1 MRTRD
6 SNEVANSDDAER
18 LALQALVW
26 TLAEQDRA
34 ERLLAVTGLDPD
46 DLRARAGEPAVL
58 SAVLGFLENYE
69 PDLIACAESLGVK
82 PEALVRARAL
92 IDGPG
97 IDGAEFD
104 A

>member
-6 SNEVANSDDAER
+6 TNLPDADVVG
-18 LALQALVW
+18 LQALVW
-26 TLAEQDRA
+26 TIGDPDRA
-34 ERLLAVTGLDPD
+34 SRLIAVTGLDPD

-69 PDLIACAESLGVK
+69 PDLIACAAALAVK
-82 PEALVRARAL
+82 PEALVHARSV
-92 IDGPG
+92 IDPS
-97 IDGAEFD
+97 EFD

>member
-6 SNEVANSDDAER
+6 SNEVANRDDAEG
-18 LALQALVW
+18 LALRALVW

-58 SAVLGFLENYE
+58 SEVLGFLENYE

-82 PEALVRARAL
+82 PEMLVRARAL
-92 IDGPG
+92 IDGSG
-97 IDGAEFD
+97 IDEAGFD

>member
-6 SNEVANSDDAER
+6 SNEVAGKGDAES
-18 LALQALVW
+18 LALEALVW
-26 TLAEQDRA
+26 ILSEQDRA

-46 DLRARAGEPAVL
+46 DLRTRAGEPAVL

-69 PDLIACAESLGVK
+69 PDLIACAESLGVR
-82 PEALVRARAL
+82 PEALVRARGQ
-92 IDGPG
+92 IDGP
-97 IDGAEFD
+97 EFD